1 MILWRPVGLFELEKI
16 RRSGWREFPPR
27 FPGQPIFYPVL
38 TRRYAEDIARDWNPG
53 DVASGFAGFVTE
65 FDVDDVVVAKWP
77 EQIVGARAVARE
89 LWVPAEEL
97 PEFNAAIRPPIRVVA
112 SFYGPRFEGERPF
125 G

>member
-1 MILWRPVGLFELEKI
+1 VILWRPVGIFELEKI
-16 RRSGWREFPPR
+16 RASGWREFPPR

-53 DVASGFAGFVTE
+53 DSASGFAGFVTE
-65 FDVDDVVVAKWP
+65 FDVDDAHVARYP
-77 EQIVGARAVARE
+77 VQVVGAADVARE

-97 PEFNAAIRPPIRVVA
+97 PAFNAAIRPPIRVVA
-112 SFYGPRFEGERPF
+112 SFYGPRFQGERLH